1 MDSEVGDFI
10 IKRSD
15 DYFAYQLATT
25 VDDNEQKITDI
36 ERGFDLLNSTTK
48 QIFLQNKLQYKT
60 PRYLHLP
67 IAVDSKGEKISKAG
81 NGITLETSTPEMTL
95 VNALRFLGH
104 NPPDKIEN
112 SDINTILD
120 WSIENW
126 HVDSLPKK
134 SRINYSM

>member
-1 MDSEVGDFI
+1 M
-10 IKRSD
+10 
-15 DYFAYQLATT
+15 
-25 VDDNEQKITDI
+25 
-36 ERGFDLLNSTTK
+36 
-48 QIFLQNKLQYKT
+48 
-60 PRYLHLP
+60 
-67 IAVDSKGEKISKAG
+67 DSKGKKISKAG
-81 NGITLETSTPEMTL
+81 NDITPEKSAPEIIL

-134 SRINYSM
+134 SKINYSM